1 MICGSSGERCS
12 VHIAVADTAVTVTA
26 VTEIGG
32 DALEVITTE
41 LWRDRLRDLH
51 DLPELVVGQ
60 GDGGHSGNSFS
71 ASSSRTWRQTIDS
84 HKPSR
89 PLSKVYSARDLAF
102 SKWFQANC

>member
-1 MICGSSGERCS
+1 M
-12 VHIAVADTAVTVTA
+12 VTA

-32 DALEVITTE
+32 DVLEVITTE

-60 GDGGHSGNSFS
+60 GDGSHSGDSFS

-84 HKPSR
+84 WLFPPRFRSGALDFDARGRFGESALISHKPSR
-89 PLSKVYSARDLAF
+89 PLSKSVF
-102 SKWFQANC
+102 GP